1 MRRPRYGYGTMGT
14 LTTNRREAAIDFGVA
29 LGVVLVSLLCI
40 PALTAVFRHLSALA
54 AVLILAAFQFA
65 SEGLVPLILM
75 AIRGERFSDYGFNWR
90 NLGKSIALAVCLV
103 AAYDLA
109 LSLHAARWIWVPL
122 RRHNALRISFAAGFP
137 LSLVGLVVV
146 IATWG
151 FFEAFFGVFV
161 AKKLNQVLGH
171 VGNGW
176 LAPGVWGFALF
187 NGFLHAAIGQ
197 GVAGFLTS
205 FASGYAIAVIP
216 AVTAN
221 AWGSSLFQTATNAVG
236 GL

>member
-1 MRRPRYGYGTMGT
+1 
-14 LTTNRREAAIDFGVA
+14 
-29 LGVVLVSLLCI
+29 VSLRCI
-40 PALTAVFRHLSALA
+40 PSLTAVFRHLSNLA
-54 AVLILAAFQFA
+54 AVLVLAAFQFA

-75 AIRGERFSDYGFNWR
+75 AIHGERFSDYGFNWR

-103 AAYDLA
+103 VAYDLA
-109 LSLHAARWIWVPL
+109 LSLHAGRSIWVPL
-122 RRHNALRISFAAGFP
+122 RRHNAVRISFAAGFP

-161 AKKLNQVLGH
+161 AKKLNQVVGY

-216 AVTAN
+216 AITTN

>member
-1 MRRPRYGYGTMGT
+1 MRT
-14 LTTNRREAAIDFGVA
+14 LTTNRREAAFDFGVA
-29 LGVVLVSLLCI
+29 LGVVLVSLRYI

-65 SEGLVPLILM
+65 AEGLVPLILM

-90 NLGKSIALAVCLV
+90 NLGKSIAFAACLV
-103 AAYDLA
+103 VVYDLA
-109 LSLHAARWIWVPL
+109 LSLQAGKWIWVPL
-122 RRHNALRISFAAGFP
+122 RHHNAVRISFAAGFP
-137 LSLVGLVVV
+137 LSLLGLAVV

-161 AKKLNQVLGH
+161 AKKLNQVVGY

-187 NGFLHAAIGQ
+187 NGLLHAAIGQ
-197 GVAGFLTS
+197 GAAGFLTS
-205 FASGYAIAVIP
+205 FASGYAITVIP
-216 AVTAN
+216 AVTTN

>member
-1 MRRPRYGYGTMGT
+1 MSAPHADGTMKT
-14 LTTNRREAAIDFGVA
+14 LTTNRRESAIDLGVA
-29 LGVVLVSLLCI
+29 LGVVLVSLRCI
-40 PALTAVFRHLSALA
+40 PALTAVFRHLSTLA
-54 AVLILAAFQFA
+54 AVLMLAAFQFG

-75 AIRGERFSDYGFNWR
+75 ALRGERFSDYGFNRR

-103 AAYDLA
+103 VAYDLA
-109 LSLHAARWIWVPL
+109 LSVHAGGWIWVPL
-122 RRHNALRISFAAGFP
+122 RRHNAVRISFAAGFP

-161 AKKLNQVLGH
+161 AKKLNQVVGH
-171 VGNGW
+171 VGTGW
-176 LAPGVWGFALF
+176 LAPGAWGFALL
-187 NGFLHAAIGQ
+187 NGSLHAAIGQ

-221 AWGSSLFQTATNAVG
+221 AWGSSLFQIATNAVG

>member
-1 MRRPRYGYGTMGT
+1 
-14 LTTNRREAAIDFGVA
+14 
-29 LGVVLVSLLCI
+29 VSLRCL
-40 PALTAVFRHLSALA
+40 PALTAVFRHLSTLA
-54 AVLILAAFQFA
+54 AVLLLAAFQFA
-65 SEGLVPLILM
+65 SEGLAPLILM
-75 AIRGERFSDYGFNWR
+75 AIRSERFSDYGFHWR
-90 NLGKSIALAVCLV
+90 NLGKSVALAVCLMV
-103 AAYDLA
+103 AYDLA
-109 LSLHAARWIWVPL
+109 LSLRAGRLIWVPL
-122 RRHNALRISFAAGFP
+122 RHHNAVRISFAGGFP
-137 LSLVGLVVV
+137 LSLIGLVVV

-161 AKKLNQVLGH
+161 AKKLNQAVGY

-216 AVTAN
+216 AVTTN

>member
-1 MRRPRYGYGTMGT
+1 MRTP
-14 LTTNRREAAIDFGVA
+14 TTNRSEAAIDFGVA
-29 LGVVLVSLLCI
+29 LGVVLVSLRCI
-40 PALTAVFRHLSALA
+40 PLLTAVFQHLSALA
-54 AVLILAAFQFA
+54 AAFILAAFQFA
-65 SEGLVPLILM
+65 AEGLVPLILM

-103 AAYDLA
+103 VAYDLA
-109 LSLHAARWIWVPL
+109 LSLHAGRWIWVPL
-122 RRHNALRISFAAGFP
+122 RRHNAVRISFAAGFP
-137 LSLVGLVVV
+137 LSLLGLIVV

-161 AKKLNQVLGH
+161 AKKLNQVVGH
-171 VGNGW
+171 VGKGW

-187 NGFLHAAIGQ
+187 NGLLHAAIGQ
-197 GVAGFLTS
+197 GAAGFLTS

-216 AVTAN
+216 ALTTN